1 MREPLAV
8 VQVAAIPR
16 TTGPRWLVE
25 SLWLDEAVGI
35 VGGAPKCGKTWLSL
49 DLALSVASGTPALG
63 SYAVPSAGPV
73 LLFAAEDS
81 PAAIRERL
89 DGLALERGLRL
100 EDLPIH
106 AILATSLRLDRL
118 EDQRRLADTVAARRP
133 RLLVLDPFVRLH
145 RIDENSA
152 QEVAAVLA
160 YLRELQREHHVAV
173 LVVHHARKASAGTAQ
188 AGLSLRGSGDLHA
201 WGDSNLYIRRRH
213 GDLELVVEQRSA
225 ASPEPIHLA
234 LAAGER
240 PRLVLVRRPEADP
253 ARDSLEK
260 RVFQELERAGKA
272 VFLTALRDQ
281 LKVRTQTL
289 RDALTALETAG
300 KVAHSA
306 NGWAVVS
313 AQREIAW

>member
-1 MREPLAV
+1 VSEPLPV

-63 SYAVPSAGPV
+63 TFAIPGAGPV

-89 DGLALERGLRL
+89 EGLALERGLKL

-118 EDQRRLADTVAARRP
+118 DDQRRLVEAVAARRP
-133 RLLVLDPFVRLH
+133 RLLILDPFVRLH

-173 LVVHHARKASAGTAQ
+173 LVVHHARKAGAGTGQ

-225 ASPEPIHLA
+225 SSPEPIHLT
-234 LAAGER
+234 LAAGEH
-240 PRLVLVRRPEADP
+240 PRLVVVRRPEADP

-260 RVFQELERAGKA
+260 RVLQELERAGKA
-272 VFLTALRDQ
+272 LFLTALRDQ

-289 RDALTALETAG
+289 RDALAALENAG
-300 KVAHSA
+300 KVAHSGE
-306 NGWAVVS
+306 GWALVS
-313 AQREIAW
+313 QQREIAW

>member
-1 MREPLAV
+1 VKEPLSV

-63 SYAVPSAGPV
+63 TYAVPSAGPV

-89 DGLALERGLRL
+89 EGLALERGLKL

-118 EDQRRLADTVAARRP
+118 DDQCRLVDAV
-133 RLLVLDPFVRLH
+133 DPFVRLH

-173 LVVHHARKASAGTAQ
+173 LVVHHARKAGAGTGQ

-225 ASPEPIHLA
+225 SSLEPIHLT

-240 PRLVLVRRPEADP
+240 PRLVVVRRPEADP

-260 RVFQELERAGKA
+260 RVVQELERAGKA

-289 RDALTALETAG
+289 RDVLGALEKAG
-300 KVAHSA
+300 KAAHSPV
-306 NGWAVVS
+306 GWALVS
-313 AQREIAW
+313 QQREIAW